1 MKCISCGRTLTKPAL
16 TVPSSNG
23 LLWFGP
29 KCARAI
35 APRAPRTPAVRDSRA
50 PRYRDA
56 ATADLFEELPC

>member
-16 TVPSSNG
+16 TVSSRNG

-50 PRYRDA
+50 PRYRDGL
-56 ATADLFEELPC
+56 TGDLFEAASC

>member
-1 MKCISCGRTLTKPAL
+1 MKCVICHRLLSKPAM
-16 TVPSSNG
+16 TVPARDG
-23 LLWFGP
+23 VLWVGP

-35 APRAPRTPAVRDSRA
+35 APRVMRTQPARDSRA